1 MNTPQD
7 RILLAA
13 IAKTRQ
19 TIQDVSL
26 TDPQAFALAVLADFA
41 ESHVNPKR
49 VLDLDRLKKDFRV
62 LVSSDEQIHAV

>member
-1 MNTPQD
+1 MSTPQD
-7 RILLAA
+7 RILHAA

-41 ESHVNPKR
+41 ESQVDPKR
-49 VLDLDRLKKDFRV
+49 VLSLDRLKKDFRV
-62 LVSSDEQIHAV
+62 LVSSDEQIHPI